1 MKLQSLLTNRAVLYI
16 VLFLAVTNV
25 LGLVTLNDNE
35 SILFFISVCIVAYYF
50 TKNMI
55 VILSTALIATNLL
68 KTNIMLP
75 YYRSEGMR
83 NRNGSAKKTVHVDDD
98 NEDTTEAREGF
109 KNKKKDKEEAD
120 AADFLDSIDS
130 DELKAKLE
138 KTIKKMN
145 LKTIDTV
152 EDDEVPIDVNDIAK
166 ELVKKE
172 MFSTNRRTLRPK
184 QMKTSKTDAK
194 KRGKNTTDDDDDEIE
209 KGDYIDHAA
218 TLEKAYSNMERMLG
232 NEGIKGLTNE
242 TMGLVKSQKV
252 LAENMKNMEPMMH
265 RAKSMLEGFNL
276 DHVEKLIN
284 TMAGNKPQARA

>member
-1 MKLQSLLTNRAVLYI
+1 
-16 VLFLAVTNV
+16 
-25 LGLVTLNDNE
+25 
-35 SILFFISVCIVAYYF
+35 
-50 TKNMI
+50 
-55 VILSTALIATNLL
+55 
-68 KTNIMLP
+68 MLP

-83 NRNGSAKKTVHVDDD
+83 NRNGSAKKTVHVDDDD

-184 QMKTSKTDAK
+184 QMKTSKTDTK

-209 KGDYIDHAA
+209 KGDYIDHSA